1 MNKTN
6 QGIEVRLSVIAIS
19 AILVAS
25 LFVMSSSRFMPDAM
39 AQNVT
44 DETGA
49 LLGGAANETG
59 AAAGGAA
66 NETGAAAGGAA
77 NETGAAAGGAANETG
92 AAAGGAVNQSAM
104 VMIPQSDMN
113 MIMTNMTDAMQELSD
128 GNTESAMMALE
139 SVDQALRSS
148 ATEAGMSMPATGGE
162 DTSDDNGGEDTSDD
176 TSDDNGEDN
185 MENEG

>member
-49 LLGGAANETG
+49 LL
-59 AAAGGAA
+59 GGAA

-176 TSDDNGEDN
+176 NGEDN

>member
-49 LLGGAANETG
+49 LL
-59 AAAGGAA
+59 
-66 NETGAAAGGAA
+66 GGAA